1 MIYPRNVKLDSML
14 AWQRDMLLEPVRGL
28 RWVIVKLL
36 LVFSTLMAY
45 STWPACVNKYLL
57 GRCVV
62 YKGLIQSPQK
72 SMKRLFWLWTGLESG
87 YKCKWQDGRESVMGK
102 TEWENHVS
110 CNACSVHGQR
120 AEKTGR
126 YPLSVD
132 IMYYRAQRIKK
143 RNGVLGRGKSWGH
156 NEIKMWFE
164 Q

>member
-1 MIYPRNVKLDSML
+1 
-14 AWQRDMLLEPVRGL
+14 
-28 RWVIVKLL
+28 
-36 LVFSTLMAY
+36 
-45 STWPACVNKYLL
+45 
-57 GRCVV
+57 
-62 YKGLIQSPQK
+62 
-72 SMKRLFWLWTGLESG
+72 
-87 YKCKWQDGRESVMGK
+87 MGK

-120 AEKTGR
+120 AEKMGR
-126 YPLSVD
+126 YLLSVD

>member
-110 CNACSVHGQR
+110 CNACSVHGQTESR
-120 AEKTGR
+120 ENGKTPVVCRHHVLKGPMNEKDKWS
-126 YPLSVD
+126 L
-132 IMYYRAQRIKK
+132 
-143 RNGVLGRGKSWGH
+143 
-156 NEIKMWFE
+156 E
-164 Q
+164 